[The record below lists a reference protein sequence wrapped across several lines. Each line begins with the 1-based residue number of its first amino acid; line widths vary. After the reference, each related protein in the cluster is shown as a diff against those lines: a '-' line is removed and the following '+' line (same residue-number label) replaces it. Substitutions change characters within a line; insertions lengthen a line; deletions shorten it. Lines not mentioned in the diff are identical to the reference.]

1 MNKLQLQK
9 LQSLQSLEEIKNLSE
24 DGNYIVNYNG
34 QIINEFSDENE
45 TLYTD
50 DGDEISYNNLDIE
63 NGFNIFEIK
72 EEYDFENDIREV
84 IKDLNRCKKDCSKYE
99 RGEKCFIIFETDT
112 QSIFTSEMIDELY
125 DIDVLE
131 NKLYNLKVLKLQPYK
146 IL

>member
-1 MNKLQLQK
+1 MKA
-9 LQSLQSLEEIKNLSE
+9 LEEIKNLFE
-24 DGNYIVNYNG
+24 DGNYIVNYNS

-72 EEYDFENDIREV
+72 EEYDFEKDIREI
-84 IKDLNRCKKDCSKYE
+84 IKDLNRCTKDCSKYE